1 MLKTFAVLLLV
12 TTGMLTFASAKAAVS
27 CQAVADEVSRKG
39 ADATVRDLTSRTNGD
54 WDQFIRQVGAGRAEC
69 VQAAAAVAPG
79 ADAGNHEGIIYGL
92 SQALRE
98 NPKAVLMVSGGRISL
113 ENVCSDRAI
122 EDSDAQ
128 HKAFM
133 QRAAASV
140 AQIREPSLR
149 VKRDACLT
157 ALHRQ

>member
-27 CQAVADEVSRKG
+27 CQAVADEVGRKG

-69 VQAAAAVAPG
+69 VQAAAAVAPA

-113 ENVCSDRAI
+113 ENICSD
-122 EDSDAQ
+122 
-128 HKAFM
+128 
-133 QRAAASV
+133 
-140 AQIREPSLR
+140 
-149 VKRDACLT
+149 
-157 ALHRQ
+157 ALSKTPTRSTRRLCNAPPPRWRKSANRRYG